1 MAANAGDVATSIAF
15 ARERGIA
22 FAARCGGH
30 SYGGYSVC
38 EGLVIDVSPMAAVR
52 PRSDGTATVGA
63 GATSIDVAAGL
74 ASDGVIVP
82 GGTCGSVGIAGL
94 TMGGGQGVTG
104 RRFGLTCD
112 SLRGATVVTADGR
125 TIRCDDSTNAD
136 LFWALRGGGGGN
148 FGVATSFTFTTH
160 PLDRVTLFGLSWPW
174 SKAPDVL
181 DAWQSWAPSAPP
193 DLWSSC
199 RVRWIPSSGA
209 GVSVGGA
216 WTGAP
221 SAMTRILDG
230 FVADVGAAPTTRTAS
245 TMAYLDAA
253 LSLAGCGGRSVSQC
267 RLTTKSPAG
276 VLPRQA
282 ALARSDFFDRP
293 MSSSVRDRVLSLVEA
308 RGADPALSHQAGGVL
323 LDAWGGAIAHA
334 APAATALP
342 HRNASFLAQEFV
354 TFQTAPSDELL
365 HANHSWLGRLWT
377 ALRPAVSGFAYVNY
391 IDPALVDW
399 QHAYYG
405 DNLARLIRVKRAYD
419 PDDAFAFAQS
429 IPTSA

>member
-1 MAANAGDVATSIAF
+1 
-15 ARERGIA
+15 
-22 FAARCGGH
+22 
-30 SYGGYSVC
+30 
-38 EGLVIDVSPMAAVR
+38 
-52 PRSDGTATVGA
+52 
-63 GATSIDVAAGL
+63 
-74 ASDGVIVP
+74 
-82 GGTCGSVGIAGL
+82 
-94 TMGGGQGVTG
+94 MGGGQGVTG

-334 APAATALP
+334 DPAATALP

-405 DNLARLIRVKRAYD
+405 DNLARLIRVKRAHD
-419 PDDAFAFAQS
+419 PDDAFAFAQG